1 MGDLDKEIFRLTNQ
15 KETCEEA
22 SEKQTNYMWEEYE
35 LTYYSAKEQRDETL
49 VDLADIKK
57 QIQNLK
63 TEIRGTWLCQC
74 QCDRRL

>member
-1 MGDLDKEIFRLTNQ
+1 
-15 KETCEEA
+15 
-22 SEKQTNYMWEEYE
+22 MWEEYE

-63 TEIRGTWLCQC
+63 TEIHVCFRQSDVPVTPALA
-74 QCDRRL
+74 RPMM